1 MAGGA
6 FALALAAHTLHPG
19 QRRVDDVPLVGVHG
33 FHLVAA
39 AGAHHLFRKAA
50 GQRGQV
56 VLPLAAVAAHIN
68 AQLHIGAFHPVDH
81 QAGQVGQALHR
92 LAAAADEHTHVLA
105 GHPQNGGLALFE
117 GGEGKLLHA
126 HQLEDGGQVVHRRL
140 QAGVGGN
147 VQLHFLV
154 RNRGGGGLLFLH
166 RRGRGRDLLHGGGG
180 RLGHGGGRGGGL
192 DFLRHFRLRHRH
204 PHLGGNGAEQLAG
217 GEFQHL
223 IADVDVVP
231 VHAKGG
237 AGGLNG
243 LLHGLGGHFHTAHVS
258 PPFSAA
264 WCARPC
270 TIRRPAGGH
279 IPAAFCS
286 ARSCSLLW

>member
-56 VLPLAAVAAHIN
+56 VLPLAAVAAHVD
-68 AQLHIGAFHPVDH
+68 AQLHVGAFHPVDH
-81 QAGQVGQALHR
+81 QAGQIGQALHG
-92 LAAAADEHTHVLA
+92 LAAAADEHAHVLA

-117 GGEGKLLHA
+117 GGEGELLHA
-126 HQLEDGGQVVHRRL
+126 HQLEDGGQVLHRRL
-140 QAGVGGN
+140 QTGVGGN
-147 VQLHFLV
+147 VQLHLLV
-154 RNRGGGGLLFLH
+154 RDEGGLFGGLVLRRHGGLLL
-166 RRGRGRDLLHGGGG
+166 RRGG
-180 RLGHGGGRGGGL
+180 RLGHGGGGRL
-192 DFLRHFRLRHRH
+192 DLLHHFRLRHRH

-243 LLHGLGGHFHTAHVS
+243 LLHGLGGHFHTAHVT
-258 PPFSAA
+258 PPSSAA